1 MSENKPIILLDGG
14 VGREL
19 KRRGVEVPPTIWT
32 AKALLSDPE
41 TVREVHADFIK
52 AGADVITAN
61 NYAVVPKLLATE
73 GLKDRLA
80 EFTRLAG
87 RLANH
92 ARDVAGRDVLI
103 SGVPPP
109 LARTYRADLVGTTR
123 EIFPIYR
130 DIADALAANV
140 DIMLCETMSSS
151 VEARVVAQAAA
162 QTGKRI
168 WASWTLDDETSGRL
182 RSGESVSQALAALD
196 GLAVEAILFNCTQ
209 PESISIALPELR
221 RNTNKLVGGYANAF
235 RPVPENWERD
245 PTWYTDLRTDLDPE
259 RYAAFVSGWLDE
271 GSDIV
276 GGCFGIGPEHIARIR
291 ELLA

>member
-103 SGVPPP
+103 AGVPPP

-123 EIFPIYR
+123 EIFPIYQ

-276 GGCFGIGPEHIARIR
+276 GGCFGIRPEHIARIR